1 MSLVLAE
8 FSKPIDTNLRL
19 VALVLFKVFK
29 ALRKRKEQA
38 VVVRWVVMCM
48 GNFTQL
54 STFSNKSAQALWS
67 LLVVML
73 AASRDR
79 LWSALVWGLLAD
91 DDWLNTDLALLP
103 VALADFVARQ
113 ELEASTR
120 QLFLDALKDLRDPI
134 VRNIEEQLAALPA
147 LPLRRR
153 HSRQSSANGG
163 LTPKR
168 RRDSNGSTSSTPTK
182 SRKKKDKEKKTDPE
196 QKSDK

>member
-8 FSKPIDTNLRL
+8 FSKPVDTNLRL
-19 VALVLFKVFK
+19 VALVLFKVFR

-73 AASRDR
+73 AASRER
-79 LWSALVWGLLAD
+79 LWAALVWGLLAD

-103 VALADFVARQ
+103 PALADFVARQ
-113 ELEASTR
+113 ELEPSMR
-120 QLFLDALKDLRDPI
+120 QLLLDALKDLRDPI
-134 VRNIEEQLAALPA
+134 VRNIESQLAALPH
-147 LPLRRR
+147 LPPRRR
-153 HSRQSSANGG
+153 SRQSSASSG

-168 RRDSNGSTSSTPTK
+168 RRESNGSSSTPK
-182 SRKKKDKEKKTDPE
+182 SRKKKDKEKTDN
-196 QKSDK
+196 DKQQ

>member
-19 VALVLFKVFK
+19 VALVLFKVFR
-29 ALRKRKEQA
+29 ALRKRKEQS

-73 AASRDR
+73 AASRER

-103 VALADFVARQ
+103 PALADFVARQ
-113 ELEASTR
+113 ELEPSMR
-120 QLFLDALKDLRDPI
+120 QLLLDALKDLRDPI
-134 VRNIEEQLAALPA
+134 VRNIETQLAALPN
-147 LPLRRR
+147 LPPRRR
-153 HSRQSSANGG
+153 SRHGSG

-168 RRDSNGSTSSTPTK
+168 RRESNGSSPSTPKT
-182 SRKKKDKEKKTDPE
+182 RKKKDKEKTNDEK
-196 QKSDK
+196 QQ

>member
-29 ALRKRKEQA
+29 ALRKRKEQS

-113 ELEASTR
+113 ELEASMR

-134 VRNIEEQLAALPA
+134 VRNVEEQLAALPS
-147 LPLRRR
+147 LPPRRR
-153 HSRQSSANGG
+153 HSRQSSANS
-163 LTPKR
+163 LTPR
-168 RRDSNGSTSSTPTK
+168 RRRESNGSTSSTPTK
-182 SRKKKDKEKKTDPE
+182 SRKKKDKEK
-196 QKSDK
+196 SDKQ

>member
-1 MSLVLAE
+1 LLLQKFTSDQIMSLVLAE

-19 VALVLFKVFK
+19 VALVLFKVFR

-38 VVVRWVVMCM
+38 AVVRWVVMCM

-73 AASRDR
+73 AASRER
-79 LWSALVWGLLAD
+79 LWSALVCGLLAD

-103 VALADFVARQ
+103 PALADFVARQ
-113 ELEASTR
+113 ELDPSMR

-134 VRNIEEQLAALPA
+134 VRAVEEQLAALPS
-147 LPLRRR
+147 LPPRRK
-153 HSRQSSANGG
+153 HSRSASG
-163 LTPKR
+163 TPKR
-168 RRDSNGSTSSTPTK
+168 RRESSGSGASTPK
-182 SRKKKDKEKKTDPE
+182 SRKKKDKEK
-196 QKSDK
+196 DK